1 MKTLGQNIAYYRKEK
16 GLTQEKLAEICD
28 VSPQAVSKWENELA
42 CPDIMLLKKLSR
54 TFGIS
59 VDELLDD
66 GEEPI
71 ARLAENQEK
80 GKLLKICAEDG
91 EDTVKLNLPVALIE
105 LLLKSDALH
114 NVITV
119 KGKQDILSAI
129 DFNKAIELV
138 SLGVI
143 GKIIEVH
150 SKDGSLVE
158 VWVE

>member
-114 NVITV
+114 NAITV

-138 SLGVI
+138 SLGVM
-143 GKIIEVH
+143 GKIIEVR

-158 VWVE
+158 VWIE